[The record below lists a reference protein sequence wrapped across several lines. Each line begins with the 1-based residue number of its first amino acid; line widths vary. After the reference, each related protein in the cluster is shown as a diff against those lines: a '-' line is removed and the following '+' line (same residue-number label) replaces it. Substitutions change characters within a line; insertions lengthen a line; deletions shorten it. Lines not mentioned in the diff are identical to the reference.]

1 LKPDS
6 GACQAMLR
14 GEMDIKIKPFSWD
27 LVFDRRFVLSIWFA
41 LCLFGIYKVF
51 AGYGINN
58 YLIFRLVFYHTI
70 NQQDLY
76 IPYPAEYGDVN
87 LYGPVFS
94 LVIAP
99 FASLPVKAGVIL
111 WMIFNAAFLAF
122 AVFKMPVPAKWQ
134 AALLL
139 LCGYELMIST
149 TSVQINPFICAC
161 ILLGFSYTCRQKEFL
176 ALLFVVLATLIKVY
190 GIVGF
195 TFIFFSQRKLRFAA
209 WAIVWSFVLFIAPV
223 IITSFSFLVQSYQD
237 WYLAIKTKF
246 AINNLMGKR
255 AIYQNV
261 AVPGMIRRIF
271 YLPKM
276 DDAVILVPAI
286 WLQLS
291 LFRFLTHFNDRRYG
305 LYILSSLSI
314 AIVIFSNS
322 SESNTYIIAMPGIC
336 LWYLLQP
343 KTKLVNIFF
352 IIAFVFTTFAY
363 TDLLTSWSRHHLY
376 RPYSLKALFPFI
388 TWLIIVYQVNRKQFL
403 KAILPAKIGEIRL
416 LNTRKKYTLPH
427 AVR

>member
-1 LKPDS
+1 MLSGVTEIKRKP
-6 GACQAMLR
+6 L
-14 GEMDIKIKPFSWD
+14 SWE
-27 LVFDRRFVLSIWFA
+27 LIFDRRFALSIWFM
-41 LCLFGIYKVF
+41 LCLLGISKVF

-58 YLIFRLVFYHTI
+58 YLIFRGVFYHTLH
-70 NQQDLY
+70 QQDLY
-76 IPYPAEYGDVN
+76 AAYPAEYGDVN

-122 AVFKMPVPAKWQ
+122 AVSKMPVPAKWQ

-139 LCGYELMIST
+139 LCGHEMLVST
-149 TSVQINPFICAC
+149 TSVQVNPFICAC
-161 ILLGFSYTCRQKEFL
+161 ILLGFSYTYRQKEFI
-176 ALLFVVLATLIKVY
+176 ALLFIVLATLIKVY

-195 TFIFFSQRKLRFAA
+195 SFIFFSQRKIRFAA
-209 WAIVWSFVLFIAPV
+209 WAIGWSLILFIAPV
-223 IITSFSFLVQSYQD
+223 IITSFSFLLQSYRD
-237 WYLAIKTKF
+237 WYFALKTKF
-246 AINNLMGKR
+246 AINDLMGKR

-261 AVPGMIRRIF
+261 SVPGMVRRIF

-276 DDAVILVPAI
+276 NDAVIMVPAI

-291 LFRFLTHFNDRRYG
+291 LFRLYLHFNDRRYG
-305 LYILSSLSI
+305 LYILCSI
-314 AIVIFSNS
+314 LIANVIFSNS
-322 SESNTYIIAMPGIC
+322 SESNTYIIAIPGMC

-343 KTKLVNIFF
+343 KSKLVNIYF
-352 IIAFVFTTFAY
+352 ILAFVFTTFAY

-403 KAILPAKIGEIRL
+403 KAILPGTIGKIRRL
-416 LNTRKKYTLPH
+416 NYRKKYTLPH

>member
-1 LKPDS
+1 MLSGVTEIKRKP
-6 GACQAMLR
+6 L
-14 GEMDIKIKPFSWD
+14 SWE
-27 LVFDRRFVLSIWFA
+27 LIFDRRFALSIWFM
-41 LCLFGIYKVF
+41 LCLLGISKVF

-58 YLIFRLVFYHTI
+58 YLIFRGVFYHTLH
-70 NQQDLY
+70 QQDLY
-76 IPYPAEYGDVN
+76 AAYPAEYGDVN

-122 AVFKMPVPAKWQ
+122 AVIKMPVPAKWQ

-139 LCGYELMIST
+139 LCGHEMLVST
-149 TSVQINPFICAC
+149 TSVQVNPFICAC
-161 ILLGFSYTCRQKEFL
+161 ILLGFSYTYRQKEFI
-176 ALLFVVLATLIKVY
+176 ALLFIVLATLIKVY

-195 TFIFFSQRKLRFAA
+195 SFIFFSQRKIRFAA
-209 WAIVWSFVLFIAPV
+209 WAIGWSLILFIAPV
-223 IITSFSFLVQSYQD
+223 IITSFSFLLQSYRD
-237 WYLAIKTKF
+237 WYFALKTKF
-246 AINNLMGKR
+246 AINDLMGKR

-261 AVPGMIRRIF
+261 SVPGMVRRIF

-276 DDAVILVPAI
+276 NDAVIMVPAI

-291 LFRFLTHFNDRRYG
+291 LFRLYLHFNDRRYG
-305 LYILSSLSI
+305 LYILCSI
-314 AIVIFSNS
+314 LIANVIFSNS
-322 SESNTYIIAMPGIC
+322 SESNTYIIAIPGMC

-343 KTKLVNIFF
+343 KSKLVNIYF
-352 IIAFVFTTFAY
+352 ILAFVFTTFAY

-403 KAILPAKIGEIRL
+403 KAILPGTIDKIRRL
-416 LNTRKKYTLPH
+416 NYRKKYTLPH